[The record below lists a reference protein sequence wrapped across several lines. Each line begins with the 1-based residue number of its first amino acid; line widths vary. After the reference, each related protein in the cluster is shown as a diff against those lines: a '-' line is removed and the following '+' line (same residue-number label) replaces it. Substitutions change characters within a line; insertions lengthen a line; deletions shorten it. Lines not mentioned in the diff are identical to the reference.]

1 MNKELALNLQNWKF
15 KPHEQIVV
23 DFASALNEQKDTPN
37 FIERLSSGELYIEN
51 GRLCH
56 PIYGTFKLRDS
67 SLQDNLENT
76 AVGKIIEKA
85 QAGKKHIVWIS
96 PPSEAYSESRL
107 LIYFPQTKENDEKLK
122 LEYISIPAPHDLETC
137 LFTARQL
144 QAFSGEEFTPINSEE
159 ELRSTPIS
167 FEYLTPYE
175 NWIDLMEDSFFFPEM
190 WQAIKEGKH
199 IINAQESQIVSEKIV
214 AKYYNDIQKASGLRS
229 IEIGA
234 LMEIEAEKYG
244 YRFQANGSCGRS
256 NRSFLDKLSASFS
269 PFSFLAT
276 VLSAVEKWE
285 YHNGSCRI
293 CGKDGV
299 EIGPCG
305 ICKECEKKFKNT
317 ETSEA

>member
-1 MNKELALNLQNWKF
+1 MCL
-15 KPHEQIVV
+15 
-23 DFASALNEQKDTPN
+23 
-37 FIERLSSGELYIEN
+37 
-51 GRLCH
+51 

-229 IEIGA
+229 I
-234 LMEIEAEKYG
+234 
-244 YRFQANGSCGRS
+244 
-256 NRSFLDKLSASFS
+256 
-269 PFSFLAT
+269 
-276 VLSAVEKWE
+276 
-285 YHNGSCRI
+285 
-293 CGKDGV
+293 
-299 EIGPCG
+299 
-305 ICKECEKKFKNT
+305 
-317 ETSEA
+317 